1 MFCDCKLHLLINTI
15 PCPKGFFQLQTLKH
29 KHWTCITQNC
39 QLLLETENCCFKCCS
54 TGKSPLCTCCQK
66 KWQLNLCHAEATLQS
81 HSAWQLSTLHAHTFP
96 LCKCT
101 GERYTGTVIRT
112 IGCSVFHVTGTK
124 YRWKSISNK
133 IHHLNLICKTQFSM
147 WIQERSGRAC
157 DRIVMHKV
165 DYRENFFFQTSGFYV
180 EGRCW
185 GITHAFENYVSILGS
200 DLQNL
205 AMFTLSEIKNLTV
218 LKHSLVSIFVIKVFR
233 RY

>member
-1 MFCDCKLHLLINTI
+1 MLQYRKIASLHLL
-15 PCPKGFFQLQTLKH
+15 P
-29 KHWTCITQNC
+29 
-39 QLLLETENCCFKCCS
+39 
-54 TGKSPLCTCCQK
+54 K

-81 HSAWQLSTLHAHTFP
+81 HSAWQLSTLHAHIFP

-101 GERYTGTVIRT
+101 GEKYTGSVIRT

-124 YRWKSISNK
+124 YRWNSISNK
-133 IHHLNLICKTQFSM
+133 IHHPNLICKTQFGV
-147 WIQERSGRAC
+147 WIHRWSGRMR
-157 DRIVMHKV
+157 DRIVMHEV
-165 DYRENFFFQTSGFYV
+165 DYGEVCLCQTSGFYV

-218 LKHSLVSIFVIKVFR
+218 LKHNLVSIFVIKVFI